1 MSLFENFPYT
11 NLHELNIDWLI
22 NELKMVKES
31 AVISVNGQ
39 TGEVIL
45 YEDADIEF
53 PATDNG
59 GWDIIRKVDGTVN
72 AGIRF
77 TGDGVAYII
86 TGSRVRQMYDA
97 DHQPP
102 YPVTSVNGET
112 GAVTITPPVSSVNG
126 QTGEVI
132 LYQEQYVQLPDLTG
146 EQLQNWNFYRRI
158 NNILHGIQF
167 DTDGRAY
174 IMNGAGRYQIYTEHN
189 AQPFTFV
196 DDVNAGVM
204 EISQAAPAGVW
215 GLLRETDSGTAGIVF
230 SYDSTTPTAY
240 LRYITGSGEQAV
252 THNVKL
258 LTPDDI
264 PASAGVVSINGL
276 AGVVVIT
283 GTDIN
288 YKTGSTL
295 KIGSMIDS
303 ILESVGDLTNL
314 TTTDKTS
321 LVNAVNELVSAIG
334 TVNTN
339 ITNLGT
345 RISNAESTVGIVQ
358 TGATA
363 TQNISAGQYVIWND
377 ALYKAST
384 NISSG
389 DTFNG
394 TNLDVISNGI
404 ANELNSKIAIE
415 DNSWTNIK
423 TRTSTGTETVDLSSW
438 KYVALYMTSI
448 NGYPTDTKIIPVSL
462 LNNQLTFV
470 LLSFVA
476 ADGTYGCRATV
487 KLSKTSFKVEDYFA
501 GSSAGTCTIRLDG
514 IK

>member
-77 TGDGVAYII
+77 TGDGVAYLI

-126 QTGEVI
+126 QTGAVV
-132 LYQEQYVQLPDLTG
+132 LYQEQYVHLPDLTG
-146 EQLQNWNFYRRI
+146 EQLQNWNFYRNI

-196 DDVNAGVM
+196 DNVNAGVM

-230 SYDSTTPTAY
+230 SYDSTEPTAY

-252 THNVKL
+252 VHNVKL

-264 PASAGVVSINGL
+264 PSSSGVLSINGM

-283 GTDIN
+283 GSDIN

-303 ILESVGDLTNL
+303 ILESVGNLANL

-339 ITNLGT
+339 ITNLGN

-389 DTFNG
+389 DTLSG
-394 TNLDVISNGI
+394 TNLNAVSDGI
-404 ANELNSKIAIE
+404 ANELNS
-415 DNSWTNIK
+415 NIPQCAYNLQFSTQGSK
-423 TRTSTGTETVDLSSW
+423 DINITKTGTYLFCVRANPATAS
-438 KYVALYMTSI
+438 
-448 NGYPTDTKIIPVSL
+448 DTLLFDIKRGNDIIASQASPMGSPLNMIIPVVKSGNESYAVDVIGNVNS
-462 LNNQLTFV
+462 NNKYNSINV
-470 LLSFVA
+470 LYLSPS
-476 ADGTYGCRATV
+476 TT
-487 KLSKTSFKVEDYFA
+487 T
-501 GSSAGTCTIRLDG
+501 
-514 IK
+514 

>member
-102 YPVTSVNGET
+102 YPVTSVNGQT

-132 LYQEQYVQLPDLTG
+132 LYPEQYVQLPDLTG
-146 EQLQNWNFYRRI
+146 DQLQNWNFYRRI

-303 ILESVGDLTNL
+303 ILETVGNLTNL

-389 DTFNG
+389 DTLSG
-394 TNLDVISNGI
+394 TNLNAVSDGI
-404 ANELNSKIAIE
+404 ANELNSKLTQRAFL
-415 DNSWTNIK
+415 NSIIYGGSAK
-423 TRTSTGTETVDLSSW
+423 TINADD
-438 KYVALYMTSI
+438 YVFVEFLVRHSYNNGQVVGAMTISASEFY
-448 NGYPTDTKIIPVSL
+448 NNNSFIIPC
-462 LNNQLTFV
+462 N
-470 LLSFVA
+470 
-476 ADGTYGCRATV
+476 ADQRIIFEKDSNAYTNVHVTNDPNSREIYFYGV
-487 KLSKTSFKVEDYFA
+487 VHK
-501 GSSAGTCTIRLDG
+501 
-514 IK
+514 